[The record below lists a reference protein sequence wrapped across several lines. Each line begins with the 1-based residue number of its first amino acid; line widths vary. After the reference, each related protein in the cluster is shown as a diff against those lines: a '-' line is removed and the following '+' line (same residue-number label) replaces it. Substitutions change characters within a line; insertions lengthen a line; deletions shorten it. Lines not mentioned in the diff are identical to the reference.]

1 MFRMRIF
8 SAIVGIPILLGI
20 LYLGG
25 VYAQA
30 FFLLIGI
37 FSLYEFYRMMNA
49 NNYQTLYWLG
59 YFLLIILII
68 SSIIAKHHLPIFY
81 GIIFVCVLYS
91 IAVYPKYKITDIALS
106 LVVPVYLGFMLSF
119 AVRIA
124 ELPHSFS
131 IYVLAFLLTWGNDTG
146 GYMFGMLWGKHK
158 LAPLLSP
165 KKTWEGS
172 AGGLLVAAIVA
183 AVFFKYFFW
192 ADYSWLNVLGII
204 ILSSLAAQAGD
215 LFISLIKRYFGF
227 KDSGNIIPGHGG
239 VLDRFDSFFLLVP
252 VVYIYFIWFLNIVT

>member
-1 MFRMRIF
+1 MLKMRIL

-25 VYAQA
+25 IYAQA
-30 FFLLIGI
+30 LFILIGI
-37 FSLYEFYRMMNA
+37 LALYEFYRMMDA
-49 NNYQTLYWLG
+49 NSYQPLYGVGYVWLMVFAISG
-59 YFLLIILII
+59 VIAPYCLPVFYAIILV
-68 SSIIAKHHLPIFY
+68 
-81 GIIFVCVLYS
+81 GILY
-91 IAVYPKYKITDIALS
+91 AVILYPKHKIIDIALS
-106 LVVPVYLGFMLSF
+106 LMVPAYLGFMLSF

-131 IYVLAFLLTWGNDTG
+131 IYVFSLLLTWGNDTG
-146 GYMFGMLWGKHK
+146 GYMFGRLWGKHK

-172 AGGLLVAAIVA
+172 AGGVLLAAIVA
-183 AVFFKYFFW
+183 VLFFKGFFW
-192 ADYSWLNVLGII
+192 ANYSWLKVLGII
-204 ILSSLAAQAGD
+204 ILGSVAAQAGD

-239 VLDRFDSFFLLVP
+239 ILDRFDSFFLLIP
-252 VVYIYFIWFLNIVT
+252 LVYFYFTWA